1 MKNKLK
7 SLLLVA
13 FIATSGTNLF
23 AQTDSVLY
31 QSAQFVGE
39 LNIFLRD
46 ANKISNQPFVVETE
60 TNAAL
65 LKYNMLPTRQIS
77 FTQPATILSSNFPM
91 EKKLRKLQ
99 KGWVDVSFGSYVTPK
114 LDAYYS
120 DGRSKKG
127 DWGIRYSHQSSNRN
141 MEVIPDQEI
150 PTTFSENSATLW
162 GKRFYK
168 KNVFDAKINWN
179 RNVTNWYGID
189 SSQLSY
195 FPDFSKI
202 KQTMNVYSATAGV
215 RTFDRDSNDLNWWAK
230 GGYRLASDAFSS
242 NENYIDVSG
251 GASKLIKTEVFSGE
265 FGMIYNQFNSNGL
278 DWSPV
283 QANTYDATDISRVS
297 RSFDNAI
304 VRFIPSA
311 YTVYKDLRVKI
322 GMGLYI
328 QSRGEQRG
336 HFYPQA
342 EVSYSILDGMIVPY
356 AGIKGSLAPTTY
368 YGLYSQ
374 NPFVVVQPQLL
385 NQSNKMQLFGG
396 VNGSISRRVNYSV
409 GAELNDIENY
419 AFFVNDS
426 LYANVNFSSRGNMQ
440 GVVYDKLRIAKLR
453 GEIEVLGGKKWSAKL
468 GGSYSSF
475 ETNQQYAWQLP
486 NLQISAEA
494 SYNLNSKFKFN
505 FQGIY
510 YGDRWAKSV
519 LPVTGRDAQLQ
530 LDGSYVY
537 KMKAFVDVNLRTTYT
552 YNDRLSGYLQ
562 FNNILSQKYTIYS
575 GIPSQRMFAA
585 LGASYSF

>member
-7 SLLLVA
+7 AILLAVMLVTA
-13 FIATSGTNLF
+13 AAPAIA
-23 AQTDSVLY
+23 QVDSVLI
-31 QSAQFVGE
+31 QSAQFVGD

-46 ANKISNQPFVVETE
+46 ANKISNQPFVIETE
-60 TNAAL
+60 TNASL
-65 LKYNMLPTRQIS
+65 MKYNILPTRQIS

-91 EKKLRKLQ
+91 EKKLKKLQ
-99 KGWVDVSFGSYVTPK
+99 NGWVDISFGSYVTPK
-114 LDAYYS
+114 VDAYYT

-127 DWGIRYSHQSSNRN
+127 DWGFRYGHQSANSNF
-141 MEVIPDQEI
+141 EVLSGADL
-150 PTTFSENSATLW
+150 PTTFSENNATLW

-168 KNVFDAKINWN
+168 KTVADAKINWN
-179 RNVTNWYGID
+179 RNVTNWYGVD

-195 FPDFSKI
+195 FPDFSSL
-202 KQTMNVYSATAGV
+202 KQTMNVYNGNFGI

-230 GGYRLASDAFSS
+230 AGYRLASDAFSS
-242 NENYIDVSG
+242 NEHFVDVSG
-251 GASKLIKTEVFSGE
+251 GASKLVKTEVFSGE
-265 FGMIYNQFNSNGL
+265 FGMTYNQFNSTGL
-278 DWSPV
+278 DWSPDA
-283 QANTYDATDISRVS
+283 ANTWGVGDTLRAA

-322 GMGLYI
+322 GMGLYM

-342 EVSYSILDGMIVPY
+342 EVSYSILDGMFVPY

-368 YGLYSQ
+368 YGLYNQ

-385 NQSNKMQLFGG
+385 NQNNKMQLYGG

-409 GAELNDIENY
+409 GGELNKIDNF

-426 LYANVNFSSRGNMQ
+426 LFSRGNMQ
-440 GVVYDKLRIAKLR
+440 GVVYDYLRVAKIK
-453 GEIEVLGGKKWSAKL
+453 GEVEVLGGKKWNAKV
-468 GGSYSSF
+468 GGSYSYF
-475 ETNQQYAWQLP
+475 ETDQQYAWQLP
-486 NLQISAEA
+486 NLQFSAEA

-510 YGDRWAKSV
+510 FGERWAKSV
-519 LPVTGRDAQLQ
+519 LPVTGNDAQLQ
-530 LDGSYVY
+530 IDNSYVY

-552 YNDRLSGYLQ
+552 YNERLSAYIQ

-575 GIPSQRMFAA
+575 GIPSQRFFAA

>member
-7 SLLLVA
+7 TILLA
-13 FIATSGTNLF
+13 FAIGATNMAVH
-23 AQTDSVLY
+23 AQIDSVY
-31 QSAQFVGE
+31 IQSATFEGD

-46 ANKISNQPFVVETE
+46 ANKISNQPFVIETE

-65 LKYNMLPTRQIS
+65 LKYNILPTRQIS

-91 EKKLRKLQ
+91 EKKLKKLQ
-99 KGWVDVSFGSYVTPK
+99 NGWVDISFGSYVTPRV
-114 LDAYYS
+114 DAYYT

-127 DWGIRYSHQSSNRN
+127 DWGVRYGHQSSNAN
-141 MEVIPDQEI
+141 FEVLSGAEL
-150 PTTFSENSATLW
+150 PTTMSENNATLW

-168 KNVFDAKINWN
+168 KTVADAKINWN
-179 RNVTNWYGID
+179 RNVTNWYGVD

-195 FPDFSKI
+195 FPDFSSL
-202 KQTMNVYSATAGV
+202 KQTMNVYSGSLGI
-215 RTFDRDSNDLNWWAK
+215 RTFDRDSSDLNWWAK
-230 GGYRLASDAFSS
+230 GGYRLASDAFNS
-242 NENYIDVSG
+242 NEHFVDVSG
-251 GASKLIKTEVFSGE
+251 GASKLVKTEVFSGE
-265 FGMIYNQFNSNGL
+265 FGMTYNQFNSTGL
-278 DWSPV
+278 DWSPDA
-283 QANTYDATDISRVS
+283 ANMWGEGDSLRTT

-322 GMGLYI
+322 GMGLYM

-342 EVSYSILDGMIVPY
+342 EVSYSILDGMFVPY

-368 YGLYSQ
+368 YGLYNQ

-385 NQSNKMQLFGG
+385 NQNNKMQLFAG
-396 VNGSISRRVNYSV
+396 VNGSISRRINYSL
-409 GAELNDIENY
+409 GGELNKIDNF

-426 LYANVNFSSRGNMQ
+426 LFSRGNMQ
-440 GVVYDKLRIAKLR
+440 GVVYDYLRIAKVK
-453 GEIEVLGGKKWSAKL
+453 GEVEVLGGKKWNAKV
-468 GGSYSSF
+468 GGSYSYF
-475 ETNQQYAWQLP
+475 ETAQQYAWQLP
-486 NLQISAEA
+486 NLQFTAEA

-510 YGDRWAKSV
+510 FGERWAKSV

-530 LDGSYVY
+530 LDKSYVY

-552 YNDRLSGYLQ
+552 YNERLSAYIQ
-562 FNNILSQKYTIYS
+562 FNNILAQKYTIYS
-575 GIPSQRMFAA
+575 GIPSQRFFSA

>member
-7 SLLLVA
+7 KIGMLVA
-13 FIATSGTNLF
+13 LAMAFTQSH
-23 AQTDSVLY
+23 AQRDSVY
-31 QSAQFVGE
+31 IQSATFEGD

-46 ANKISNQPFVVETE
+46 ANKISNQPFVIETE
-60 TNAAL
+60 TSASL

-91 EKKLRKLQ
+91 EKKLKKLQ
-99 KGWVDVSFGSYVTPK
+99 NGWVDVSFGSYVTPK
-114 LDAYYS
+114 IDAYYT

-127 DWGIRYSHQSSNRN
+127 DWGVRYGHQSANSNF
-141 MEVIPDQEI
+141 EVLSGADL
-150 PTTFSENSATLW
+150 PTTFSENNATLW

-168 KNVFDAKINWN
+168 KTVADAKINWN
-179 RNVTNWYGID
+179 RNVTNWYGVD
-189 SSQLSY
+189 SSQVSY
-195 FPDFSKI
+195 FPDFSSL
-202 KQTMNVYSATAGV
+202 KQTMNVYNGNFGI

-230 GGYRLASDAFSS
+230 AGYRLASDAFNS
-242 NENYIDVSG
+242 NEHFVDVSG
-251 GASKLIKTEVFSGE
+251 GASKLVKTEVFSGE
-265 FGMIYNQFNSNGL
+265 FGMTYNQFNSTGL
-278 DWSPV
+278 DWSPDA
-283 QANTYDATDISRVS
+283 ANTWGEGDSLRTT

-304 VRFIPSA
+304 VRFIPAA

-322 GMGLYI
+322 GMGLYM

-342 EVSYSILDGMIVPY
+342 EVSYSILDGMFVPY

-368 YGLYSQ
+368 YGLYNQ

-385 NQSNKMQLFGG
+385 NQNNKMQLYGG

-409 GAELNDIENY
+409 GGELNKIENF

-426 LYANVNFSSRGNMQ
+426 LFSRGNMQ
-440 GVVYDKLRIAKLR
+440 GVVYDNLRVAKVK
-453 GEIEVLGGKKWSAKL
+453 GEVEVLGGKKWSAKV
-468 GGSYSSF
+468 GGSYSYF
-475 ETNQQYAWQLP
+475 ETDQQYAWQLP
-486 NLQISAEA
+486 NLQFSAEA

-510 YGDRWAKSV
+510 FGERWAKSV

-552 YNDRLSGYLQ
+552 YNERLSAYIQ

-575 GIPSQRMFAA
+575 GIPSQRFFAA

>member
-7 SLLLVA
+7 KILLVVLI
-13 FIATSGTNLF
+13 FTATAPAYT
-23 AQTDSVLY
+23 QVDSVLI
-31 QSAQFVGE
+31 QSAQFVGD

-46 ANKISNQPFVVETE
+46 ANKISNQPFVIETE
-60 TNAAL
+60 TNASL

-77 FTQPATILSSNFPM
+77 FTQPATILVSSFPM
-91 EKKLRKLQ
+91 EKKLKKLQ
-99 KGWVDVSFGSYVTPK
+99 NGWVDVSFGSYVTPK
-114 LDAYYS
+114 VDAYYT

-127 DWGIRYSHQSSNRN
+127 DWGIRYGHHSANSNF
-141 MEVIPDQEI
+141 EVLSGADL
-150 PTTFSENSATLW
+150 PTTFSENNATLW

-168 KNVFDAKINWN
+168 KTVADAKLNWN

-195 FPDFSKI
+195 FSDFTKL
-202 KQTMNVYSATAGV
+202 KQSMNVYSGNV
-215 RTFDRDSNDLNWWAK
+215 GIRTFDRDSNDLNWWAK
-230 GGYRLASDAFSS
+230 GGYRLASDVFSS
-242 NENYIDVSG
+242 DEHFVDVSG
-251 GASKLIKTEVFSGE
+251 GISKLVKTEVFSGE
-265 FGMIYNQFNSNGL
+265 FGMTYNQFNSTGL
-278 DWSPV
+278 DWSPDA
-283 QANTYDATDISRVS
+283 ANTWGEGDTLRAA
-297 RSFDNAI
+297 RSIDNAI

-322 GMGLYI
+322 GMGLYM

-342 EVSYSILDGMIVPY
+342 EVSYSILDGMFVPY

-368 YGLYSQ
+368 YGLYAQ
-374 NPFVVVQPQLL
+374 NPFVVYQPQLL
-385 NQSNKMQLFGG
+385 NQNNKMQVYGG
-396 VNGSISRRVNYSV
+396 VNGSISRRVNYSI
-409 GAELNDIENY
+409 GGELNRIENF

-426 LYANVNFSSRGNMQ
+426 LFSRGNMQ
-440 GVVYDKLRIAKLR
+440 AVLYDNLRVAKVK
-453 GEIEVLGGKKWSAKL
+453 GEVEVLGGKKWNAKL
-468 GGSYSSF
+468 GGSYSYF
-475 ETNQQYAWQLP
+475 ETDQQYAWQLP
-486 NLQISAEA
+486 SLQFSAEA

-519 LPVTGRDAQLQ
+519 LPVTGREAQLQ

-537 KMKAFVDVNLRTTYT
+537 RMKAFVDVNLRSTYT
-552 YNDRLSGYLQ
+552 YNERLSAYLQ
-562 FNNILSQKYTIYS
+562 FNNILSQKYAIYS
-575 GIPSQRMFAA
+575 GIPSQRFFAA

>member
-7 SLLLVA
+7 TILLAVMLVTVA
-13 FIATSGTNLF
+13 APAL
-23 AQTDSVLY
+23 AQVDSVLI
-31 QSAQFVGE
+31 QSAQFVGD

-46 ANKISNQPFVVETE
+46 ANKISNQPFVIETE
-60 TNAAL
+60 TSASL

-91 EKKLRKLQ
+91 EKKLKKLQ
-99 KGWVDVSFGSYVTPK
+99 NGWVDVSFGSYVTPK
-114 LDAYYS
+114 IDAYYT

-127 DWGIRYSHQSSNRN
+127 DWGVRYGHQSANSNF
-141 MEVIPDQEI
+141 EVLSGADL
-150 PTTFSENSATLW
+150 PTTFSENNATLW

-168 KNVFDAKINWN
+168 KTVADAKINWN
-179 RNVTNWYGID
+179 RNVTNWYGVD
-189 SSQLSY
+189 SSQVSY
-195 FPDFSKI
+195 FPDFSSL
-202 KQTMNVYSATAGV
+202 KQTMNVYNGNFGI

-230 GGYRLASDAFSS
+230 AGYRLASDAFNS
-242 NENYIDVSG
+242 NEHFVDVSG
-251 GASKLIKTEVFSGE
+251 GASKLVKTEVFSGE
-265 FGMIYNQFNSNGL
+265 FGMTYNQFNSTGL
-278 DWSPV
+278 DWSPDA
-283 QANTYDATDISRVS
+283 ANTWGEGDSLRTT

-322 GMGLYI
+322 GMGLYM

-342 EVSYSILDGMIVPY
+342 EVSYSILDGMFVPY

-368 YGLYSQ
+368 YGLYNQ

-385 NQSNKMQLFGG
+385 NQNNKMQLYGG

-409 GAELNDIENY
+409 GGELNKIENF

-426 LYANVNFSSRGNMQ
+426 LFSRGNMQ
-440 GVVYDKLRIAKLR
+440 GVVYDNLRVAKVK
-453 GEIEVLGGKKWSAKL
+453 GEVEVLGGKKWSAKV
-468 GGSYSSF
+468 GGSYSYF
-475 ETNQQYAWQLP
+475 ETDQQYAWQLP
-486 NLQISAEA
+486 NLQFSAEA

-510 YGDRWAKSV
+510 FGERWAKSV

-552 YNDRLSGYLQ
+552 YNERLSAYIQ

-575 GIPSQRMFAA
+575 GIPSQRFFAA

>member
-7 SLLLVA
+7 PLLLAA
-13 FIATSGTNLF
+13 FLLSASAHVF
-23 AQTDSVLY
+23 AQVDSVLI
-31 QSAQFVGE
+31 QSAQFVGD

-46 ANKISNQPFVVETE
+46 ANKISNQPFVIETE
-60 TNAAL
+60 TNASL
-65 LKYNMLPTRQIS
+65 MKYNMLPTRQIS

-91 EKKLRKLQ
+91 EKKLKKLQ
-99 KGWVDVSFGSYVTPK
+99 NGWVDVSFGSYVTPK
-114 LDAYYS
+114 VDAYYT

-127 DWGIRYSHQSSNRN
+127 DWGVRYGHQSANSNF
-141 MEVIPDQEI
+141 EVLPGADL
-150 PTTFSENSATLW
+150 PTTFSENNATLW

-168 KNVFDAKINWN
+168 KTVADAKINWN

-195 FPDFSKI
+195 FPDFSNL
-202 KQTMNVYSATAGV
+202 KQTMNVYNGNFGI

-230 GGYRLASDAFSS
+230 AGYRLASDAFNS
-242 NENYIDVSG
+242 NEHFVDVSG
-251 GASKLIKTEVFSGE
+251 GASKLVKTEVFSGE
-265 FGMIYNQFNSNGL
+265 FGMTYNQFNSTGL
-278 DWSPV
+278 DWSPDA
-283 QANTYDATDISRVS
+283 ANMWGEGDSLRTT

-322 GMGLYI
+322 GMGLYM

-342 EVSYSILDGMIVPY
+342 EVSYSILDGMFVPY

-368 YGLYSQ
+368 YGLYNQ

-385 NQSNKMQLFGG
+385 NQNNKMQLFGG

-409 GAELNDIENY
+409 GGELNKIENF

-426 LYANVNFSSRGNMQ
+426 LFSRGNMQ
-440 GVVYDKLRIAKLR
+440 GVVYDNLRVAKVK
-453 GEIEVLGGKKWSAKL
+453 GEVEVLGGKKWNAKV
-468 GGSYSSF
+468 GGSYSYF
-475 ETNQQYAWQLP
+475 ETDQQYAWQLP
-486 NLQISAEA
+486 NLQFSAEA

-510 YGDRWAKSV
+510 FGERWAKSV
-519 LPVTGRDAQLQ
+519 LPVTGNDAQLQ

-552 YNDRLSGYLQ
+552 YNERLSAYIQ

-575 GIPSQRMFAA
+575 GIPSQRFFAA

>member
-1 MKNKLK
+1 MKNNLKL
-7 SLLLVA
+7 LILALALVMA
-13 FIATSGTNLF
+13 SVPTF
-23 AQTDSVLY
+23 AQRDSVY
-31 QSAQFVGE
+31 IQSATFEGD

-46 ANKISNQPFVVETE
+46 ANKISNQPFVIEAE
-60 TNAAL
+60 SNATL
-65 LKYNMLPTRQIS
+65 LKYNILPTRQIS

-91 EKKLRKLQ
+91 EKKLKKLQ
-99 KGWVDVSFGSYVTPK
+99 NGWVDVSFGSYVTPK
-114 LDAYYS
+114 IDAYYT

-127 DWGIRYSHQSSNRN
+127 DWGVRYGHQSANSNF
-141 MEVIPDQEI
+141 EVLSGADL
-150 PTTFSENSATLW
+150 PTTFSENNATLW
-162 GKRFYK
+162 GKRFFK
-168 KNVFDAKINWN
+168 KTVADAKLNWN

-195 FPDFSKI
+195 FPDFASL
-202 KQTMNVYSATAGV
+202 KQTMNVYSGNVGV
-215 RTFDRDSNDLNWWAK
+215 RTFDRDSNDLNWWGKA
-230 GGYRLASDAFSS
+230 GYRLASDAFSS
-242 NENYIDVSG
+242 NEHFVDVSG
-251 GASKLIKTEVFSGE
+251 GASKLVKTEVFSGE
-265 FGMIYNQFNSNGL
+265 FGMTYNQFNSTGL
-278 DWSPV
+278 DWSPDA
-283 QANTYDATDISRVS
+283 ANTWGEGDSLRTQ

-322 GMGLYI
+322 GMGLYM

-342 EVSYSILDGMIVPY
+342 EVSYSILDGMFVPY

-368 YGLYSQ
+368 LGLYNQ

-385 NQSNKMQLFGG
+385 NQNNKMQLYGG

-409 GAELNDIENY
+409 GGELNNIDNF

-426 LYANVNFSSRGNMQ
+426 LFSRGNMQ
-440 GVVYDKLRIAKLR
+440 AVLYDNLRVAKVK
-453 GEIEVLGGKKWSAKL
+453 GEVEVLGGKKWNAKV
-468 GGSYSSF
+468 GGSYSYF

-486 NLQISAEA
+486 NLQFSAEA

-505 FQGIY
+505 FQGVY
-510 YGDRWAKSV
+510 FGERWAKSV
-519 LPVTGRDAQLQ
+519 LPVTGRDAQQQ

-552 YNDRLSGYLQ
+552 YNERLSAYIQ

-575 GIPSQRMFAA
+575 GIPSQRFFAA